1 MIYHCDNCNYTFE
14 DDCASTPDRC
24 PERCPDCGHPNTV
37 RLATEDEITEYK
49 QIRLEIE
56 AELSHAAS

>member
-1 MIYHCDNCNYTFE
+1 MICHCNNCNYTFE
-14 DDCASTPDRC
+14 DDSASTPDRC
-24 PERCPDCGHPNTV
+24 PDCGHLHSV
-37 RLATEDEITEYK
+37 RSATEDEIAEYK

>member
-14 DDCASTPDRC
+14 DEAAQLD
-24 PERCPDCGHPNTV
+24 RCPDCGHPNTV
-37 RLATEDEITEYK
+37 RLATADEITEYK

-56 AELSHAAS
+56 AELSYAAS